1 MHIPLRFAIHLHS
14 LILTIFD
21 IQYFCYITFLISKI
35 TTHTNKKKLY
45 YNKCQPSG
53 LAYWC
58 PHIRKLGVVYCRH
71 DNKAFEKHPCHF
83 LDSVSPLL
91 LLLLLLPLPSK
102 KKKHINRDHNE
113 SHSVRFCRNISQLKF
128 EEFEV
133 LPGIEA
139 GREKITGA
147 SGCVEDIHPRINI
160 AFARWRLV
168 CDEQLSAVCVN
179 NSRRV
184 MSIARG

>member
-102 KKKHINRDHNE
+102 KKNTSIEIITSLIPSGSAGIFLNSSSKSLKCFRGLKPAEKKLPELLDVSRTFIHE
-113 SHSVRFCRNISQLKF
+113 SILHL
-128 EEFEV
+128 
-133 LPGIEA
+133 LA
-139 GREKITGA
+139 G
-147 SGCVEDIHPRINI
+147 V
-160 AFARWRLV
+160 
-168 CDEQLSAVCVN
+168 
-179 NSRRV
+179 
-184 MSIARG
+184 